1 MVRVIHN
8 VQSAFL
14 WALLLGILGAAPA
27 YCEATEVRPPLPF
40 NTWILGPDRHD
51 FAWKVHLFTPQL
63 TFQQRYLEQVRVT
76 MPSDTLKNGSAQ
88 RDLHFLVKVADEHGK
103 WFEPES
109 YTHYALPANVDSR
122 HELQFGVGLYIH
134 PGQYMFAVLAYD
146 SVSGQ
151 GNLWRGPLQV
161 SGVKNDP
168 LPQLDRNLPV
178 IEFIESFPQDRVS
191 VDSENWLHGSRR
203 MGSRWIKP
211 MLNVPAQPTFVPTR
225 VVENNGEVWDLAGE
239 QPWLPVSTPY
249 PVHIDLILNFS
260 EHVEPHLMYEDPSH
274 IYRRN
279 IGRLLQISNLLG
291 HLQVTNGCV
300 HLGVLDA
307 MRMQT
312 LLEPVDAD
320 SINWNEFEETIRKLD
335 RNTIEIAKLETR
347 NNASAFFRDS
357 LVDLMSESGPCEFG
371 AAQPVHVILI
381 AVSSGLQ
388 FPSGTRIE
396 NVRPENDCKCRIY
409 YLRPQS
415 GMPELED
422 DLEKMLKPLKAHR
435 LSPSS
440 PLEFRRQLAALI
452 SDIEAASR
460 AKASMH

>member
-1 MVRVIHN
+1 MVGAFHKVKF
-8 VQSAFL
+8 AFL
-14 WALLLGILGAAPA
+14 WAILSILAVAPA
-27 YCEATEVRPPLPF
+27 CCEAMEHRPPLPF
-40 NTWILGPDRHD
+40 DQWVLGPDRHD
-51 FAWKVHLFTPQL
+51 FAWKVHLLTPQL

-88 RDLHFLVKVADEHGK
+88 RDLHFLVKVADAEGK

-109 YTHYALPANVDSR
+109 YTHYSVPLNLDNK
-122 HELQFGVGLYIH
+122 HELQFGVALYIH
-134 PGQYMFAVLAYD
+134 PGQYTFAVLAYD

-168 LPQLDRNLPV
+168 LPRLDRSLPV
-178 IEFIESFPQDRVS
+178 IEFIQSFSQDAVS
-191 VDSENWLHGSRR
+191 ADSENWLHGSRR
-203 MGSRWIKP
+203 RVGRWIKP
-211 MLNVPAQPTFVPTR
+211 LLNNPAQPAYVLGGS
-225 VVENNGEVWDLAGE
+225 ENNGETWDLAGE
-239 QPWLPVSTPY
+239 QPWLPVTTPY
-249 PVHIDLILNFS
+249 PVHLDLILNFS
-260 EHVEPHLMYEDPSH
+260 ERVEPHLMYEDPSH

-279 IGRLLQISNLLG
+279 TGRLLQIGNLLG
-291 HLQVTNGCV
+291 HLQVTNGCI
-300 HLGVLDA
+300 HLGSLDT

-312 LLEPVDAD
+312 MLEPVDAE
-320 SINWNEFEETIRKLD
+320 SINWHEFEELIRNLD
-335 RNTIEIAKLETR
+335 RNTIEIGKLETR

-371 AAQPVHVILI
+371 DAQPLHVILI

-396 NVRPENDCKCRIY
+396 YVRPENDCKCRIY
-409 YLRPQS
+409 YLRPQN
-415 GMPELED
+415 GVPELED

-435 LSPSS
+435 LSPAS
-440 PLEFRRQLAALI
+440 PLEFRRQLAALV

-460 AKASMH
+460 AKAAIH